1 MRYIIVS
8 NRLPVSFARG
18 DNGKITIREGA
29 GGLVSG
35 MKSYLGAKKIENY
48 IWVGWPGG
56 VFDSEADRAEVKL
69 LAAGMKCVP
78 LFLDEP
84 TYNGFYNG
92 FCNSTIYPLF
102 HYFTEYVNY
111 DDNNWNVYKKV
122 NGLYRDAVLEVAKPG
137 DVVWIHDYQLMLL
150 PAMLRASG
158 IDVKMGFF
166 LHIPFP
172 SYEIF
177 RLLPGTWGKDLLNGT
192 LGADLIGFH
201 TYDYMQDFLTCAS
214 RLLGYEN
221 KMGYLEGQDAM
232 LKRVDTFPMG
242 IDFGK
247 FQKASNDPDVLAE
260 KKRLAETFGGTQV
273 IFSIDRLDYTKG
285 ILNRLRGY
293 ELLLQ
298 KRTDLHGKIVLVLVA
313 VPSRSEIQEYQRMKI
328 AIDERVGFING
339 GFGTMGWTPVIY
351 LHKFI
356 GFDTLM
362 ALYDI
367 AQVALVT
374 PLRDGM
380 NLVSKEYIASRSG
393 SGGVLVLSDM
403 AGAAK
408 ELGDAVIVNPYHPVE
423 ICAAL
428 EKALAMPGEE
438 QTRRVASMQERIRSY
453 DIVRWGDDFLKE
465 LMGLKEMQDIFNAK
479 LLGKNEG
486 FLISRCR
493 SAKKSLLLLDYDG
506 TLIPFTDNP
515 EAAVPPKEVI
525 ELLKDLSNNPRN
537 EVVVISGRNKE
548 VLDRWFGSLDI
559 SLVAEHGVLVKPRGE
574 EWNFLRPLTTD
585 WKTTVMSILKDY
597 ADRLPGSYIEEKQF
611 SLVWHYRK
619 AESEFASLRVDELFD
634 SLSKFTS
641 NADVQIYKGNKII
654 EVKNAGA
661 NKGIAATSFVN
672 KLEPDFI
679 LALGDDYTDEDMF
692 RLLPKEAYTIRIGVA
707 QSYARYNVRN
717 SSDALRLLDKLV

>member
-1 MRYIIVS
+1 
-8 NRLPVSFARG
+8 
-18 DNGKITIREGA
+18 
-29 GGLVSG
+29 
-35 MKSYLGAKKIENY
+35 
-48 IWVGWPGG
+48 
-56 VFDSEADRAEVKL
+56 
-69 LAAGMKCVP
+69 
-78 LFLDEP
+78 
-84 TYNGFYNG
+84 
-92 FCNSTIYPLF
+92 
-102 HYFTEYVNY
+102 
-111 DDNNWNVYKKV
+111 
-122 NGLYRDAVLEVAKPG
+122 
-137 DVVWIHDYQLMLL
+137 
-150 PAMLRASG
+150 
-158 IDVKMGFF
+158 
-166 LHIPFP
+166 
-172 SYEIF
+172 
-177 RLLPGTWGKDLLNGT
+177 
-192 LGADLIGFH
+192 
-201 TYDYMQDFLTCAS
+201 
-214 RLLGYEN
+214 
-221 KMGYLEGQDAM
+221 
-232 LKRVDTFPMG
+232 
-242 IDFGK
+242 
-247 FQKASNDPDVLAE
+247 
-260 KKRLAETFGGTQV
+260 
-273 IFSIDRLDYTKG
+273 
-285 ILNRLRGY
+285 
-293 ELLLQ
+293 
-298 KRTDLHGKIVLVLVA
+298 
-313 VPSRSEIQEYQRMKI
+313 
-328 AIDERVGFING
+328 
-339 GFGTMGWTPVIY
+339 
-351 LHKFI
+351 
-356 GFDTLM
+356 
-362 ALYDI
+362 
-367 AQVALVT
+367 
-374 PLRDGM
+374 
-380 NLVSKEYIASRSG
+380 
-393 SGGVLVLSDM
+393 
-403 AGAAK
+403 
-408 ELGDAVIVNPYHPVE
+408 
-423 ICAAL
+423 
-428 EKALAMPGEE
+428 
-438 QTRRVASMQERIRSY
+438 
-453 DIVRWGDDFLKE
+453 
-465 LMGLKEMQDIFNAK
+465 MGLKEMQDIFNAK